1 MRMIVALFITLLA
14 ADAMAQPTT
23 GRPLLGVATT
33 DLPPNTPLRGAWV
46 HEVRPGSAASD
57 AGVQPND
64 VVVAVD
70 GQSVETASALTA
82 AVGAHPPGSKVTL
95 QILRPRPNGTD
106 QLKLTAVL
114 GGVPAAEPAPRLAE
128 NPASGAVDTGQWVGF
143 TDPAEQA
150 FSTEVPQGWRVEGGT
165 VRHSSISAVPFLRLL
180 SPDRRTYLIVGDPG
194 ITFSTTPSR
203 FQIAQGVREGQSA
216 GGGITIRRYRSGTE
230 FARDYVL
237 QVIPSVCANVAVTGE
252 KPRPDL
258 ARGPWAQTNPN
269 AQHAAGEVSFTCT
282 HAGTAAIGKMAA
294 SSYIYRTDEVYGGSF
309 WAVEFLAGF
318 IAAPD
323 SAELATAELA
333 HIGTAWRMNPAWV
346 SSQQA
351 AIEQYSR
358 GLVANAQR
366 TWQLGQQQLAHARQ
380 QMHVMDQQFESFD
393 RVITGSSPY
402 ADAAGNTYQL
412 DNTRTQW
419 IGPNGQVRGTTG
431 ASPGPAWQQ
440 LQEVP
445 PQ

>member
-1 MRMIVALFITLLA
+1 
-14 ADAMAQPTT
+14 MA
-23 GRPLLGVATT
+23 
-33 DLPPNTPLRGAWV
+33 
-46 HEVRPGSAASD
+46 AAS
-57 AGVQPND
+57 GRWN
-64 VVVAVD
+64 
-70 GQSVETASALTA
+70 
-82 AVGAHPPGSKVTL
+82 
-95 QILRPRPNGTD
+95 
-106 QLKLTAVL
+106 
-114 GGVPAAEPAPRLAE
+114 
-128 NPASGAVDTGQWVGF
+128 
-143 TDPAEQA
+143 
-150 FSTEVPQGWRVEGGT
+150 
-165 VRHSSISAVPFLRLL
+165 SSPV
-180 SPDRRTYLIVGDPG
+180 
-194 ITFSTTPSR
+194 
-203 FQIAQGVREGQSA
+203 
-216 GGGITIRRYRSGTE
+216 
-230 FARDYVL
+230 
-237 QVIPSVCANVAVTGE
+237 
-252 KPRPDL
+252 
-258 ARGPWAQTNPN
+258 
-269 AQHAAGEVSFTCT
+269 
-282 HAGTAAIGKMAA
+282 
-294 SSYIYRTDEVYGGSF
+294 
-309 WAVEFLAGF
+309 F